1 MPLPPQRQ
9 TLENVPSDEEK
20 STILE
25 LARKS
30 KSSPKPSVKVVLR
43 TWVEYGSEEVRADKE
58 AMLAAVSSRPALL
71 QWCSPELQKDPEVV
85 FAALQQHPQ
94 DLQYA
99 SQSLRAAKDFM
110 LRAVQVKGQSLCYAS
125 KELRNDEEVVLAAV
139 NQDGSSLQY
148 AGEAARGIRKVV
160 VAAVQHHG
168 SSLRFA
174 SEELQDDPEVVQ
186 LAVECDPTALRFAS
200 KRIRSDQEAQLQ
212 VVEEERPSTG
222 STTSPVGL
230 FADDKDDED
239 EQEGAEE
246 AQAPE
251 GNSGSSSREVG
262 PKSFHEQPVQRAF
275 EARTFEQEWQEF
287 GRLVRNF
294 EDPNRRCHWSTIEEE
309 LQNYRIASEELRS
322 YKPTALALL
331 PHFPHFLQYCSPGLR
346 DDREVAL
353 TAVEKD
359 GQALQ
364 HASEALRGD
373 KDVVLLAVGKNGQ
386 ALEHAS
392 EALRGDKDVVILAV
406 GKNGQALQHASEA
419 LRGDKEVVI
428 VAVRMD
434 VRALLHASKQY
445 QKDVIKTSPNLL
457 HFADKTIRKDR
468 EFLLTVDFTLCILN
482 NTRHLVQLIDAKLLG
497 DKDFMVLLARQPIQ
511 REGYFNQIW
520 QHSDMCFDLYFQ
532 AAEGS
537 TVSQQEFGSAVTGAL
552 AVPGEDAPVLTVEL
566 TEVKTR
572 LPVPDPYLGELDY
585 RCDVRLLSGTNFEVV
600 FQPRVRYY
608 ALEMLAIQIARQL
621 IEEAEKHGLPFA
633 ETRDEHLVS
642 SVRFY
647 IIFKI
652 EEGVNIPVN
661 AWDNHRHIR
670 DFLAIP
676 K

>member
-373 KDVVLLAVGKNGQ
+373 K
-386 ALEHAS
+386 
-392 EALRGDKDVVILAV
+392 
-406 GKNGQALQHASEA
+406 
-419 LRGDKEVVI
+419 EVVI